1 MKFNF
6 FKNMNEKFN
15 NNSFIPSNAEI
26 AQIPNV
32 GVVIDIE
39 KFKSV
44 SKLISALE
52 DLDDVQ
58 DVYANFDIEEKE
70 LEALLSE

>member
-1 MKFNF
+1 MK
-6 FKNMNEKFN
+6 KIKIL
-15 NNSFIPSNAEI
+15 IPVYNDFE
-26 AQIPNV
+26 
-32 GVVIDIE
+32 
-39 KFKSV
+39 SV

>member
-1 MKFNF
+1 ML
-6 FKNMNEKFN
+6 
-15 NNSFIPSNAEI
+15 
-26 AQIPNV
+26 
-32 GVVIDIE
+32 VIDIE